1 MFNIKSYQYKLD
13 NWKLKKQ
20 KLNEIID
27 KINFYQDKN
36 SNLLTNY
43 GNDNNYEA
51 DVIQILK
58 EDIIKFFIEANLYNP
73 CVSSLW
79 FQQYNNEQCH
89 LTHNHGALGY
99 SSVLYVN
106 YDAKHHTATRF
117 LSPYYSVTGETIT
130 YVPIVDEGTLL
141 VFPSMINHY
150 TLPNQSQKT
159 RTILS
164 INFKENR

>member
-106 YDAKHHTATRF
+106 YQLNVVRLNEKPFNMNNIMMRYENS
-117 LSPYYSVTGETIT
+117 L
-130 YVPIVDEGTLL
+130 
-141 VFPSMINHY
+141 
-150 TLPNQSQKT
+150 
-159 RTILS
+159 
-164 INFKENR
+164 KENFVVNTVWYVYFYL

>member
-1 MFNIKSYQYKLD
+1 MFFIKSYKYQLN
-13 NWKLKKQ
+13 NWDSKKQ
-20 KLNEIID
+20 KLNEIIE
-27 KINFYQDKN
+27 KIKFYQDKK

-43 GNDNNYEA
+43 GSNNNYEA
-51 DVIQILK
+51 DIIQILK

-73 CVSSLW
+73 YVSSLW
-79 FQQYNNEQCH
+79 FQQYNNEQYH

-99 SSVLYVN
+99 SSVLYIN
-106 YDAKHHTATRF
+106 YDPKHHTATRF
-117 LSPYYSVTGETIT
+117 LSPYYSITGETIT
-130 YVPIVDEGTLL
+130 YVPEIKEGTLL

-150 TLPNQSQKT
+150 TLPNQSQRT

>member
-1 MFNIKSYQYKLD
+1 MFNIKSYQYKLNNWD
-13 NWKLKKQ
+13 NKKQ
-20 KLNEIID
+20 KLNEIIE
-27 KINFYQDKN
+27 KIDFYQDKN
-36 SNLLTNY
+36 SNLLTDY
-43 GNDNNYEA
+43 GSNNNYEA

-73 CVSSLW
+73 FVSSLW

-99 SSVLYVN
+99 SSVLYIN

-117 LSPYYSVTGETIT
+117 LSPFYSVTGETIT
-130 YVPIVDEGTLL
+130 YVPEVEEGTLL